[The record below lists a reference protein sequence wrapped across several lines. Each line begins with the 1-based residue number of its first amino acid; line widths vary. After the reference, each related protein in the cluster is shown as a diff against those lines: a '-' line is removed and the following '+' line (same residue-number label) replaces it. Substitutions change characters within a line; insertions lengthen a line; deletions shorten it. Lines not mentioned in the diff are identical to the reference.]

1 MVTIAGMALKPH
13 SPGKNMDEPEQ
24 TSGPPPT
31 PETIFRD
38 HAPRIYNLARRLMS
52 NDADAEDVTQEVLL
66 QVLRKLHTYRGDA
79 ALPTWL
85 HRITVNTALA
95 HRKKKAR
102 RDVQP
107 LPDPLEEQFTHNGH
121 HHMKPVRPWGGR
133 PDQAALDRESHQ
145 VIEAAIAKLPEN
157 YRDVYVLSDVEGV
170 PNSEIGEMLDLNLPA
185 VKSRLHRARLL
196 MRDALAP
203 YFEEVTA

>member
-1 MVTIAGMALKPH
+1 
-13 SPGKNMDEPEQ
+13 MDEPAP
-24 TSGPPPT
+24 TLPDPAPT
-31 PETIFRD
+31 PETVFRE
-38 HAPRIYNLARRLMS
+38 HAPRIYNLARRMMN

-66 QVLRKLHTYRGDA
+66 QVLRKLHTFRGEA
-79 ALPTWL
+79 SLPTWL

-95 HRKKKAR
+95 HRKKKAQ
-102 RDVQP
+102 RDAEP
-107 LPDPLEEQFTHNGH
+107 LPGPLDEFTPNGNH
-121 HHMKPVRPWGGR
+121 HTHAVRPWALR
-133 PDQAALDRESHQ
+133 PDQAALDRESQQ
-145 VIEAAIAKLPEN
+145 VIEAAIAALPDN

-170 PNSEIGEMLDLNLPA
+170 PNAEIGEMLDLNVPA

>member
-1 MVTIAGMALKPH
+1 
-13 SPGKNMDEPEQ
+13 MDEPEP
-24 TSGPPPT
+24 TPLTPAPT
-31 PETIFRD
+31 PETVFRD
-38 HAPRIYNLARRLMS
+38 HAPRIYNLARRLMN

-66 QVLRKLHTYRGDA
+66 QVLRKLHTFRGDA
-79 ALPTWL
+79 SLPTWL
-85 HRITVNTALA
+85 HRVTVNTALA

-102 RDVQP
+102 RDAQQ
-107 LPDPLEEQFTHNGH
+107 LPDPLEENFSGNGNH
-121 HHMKPVRPWGGR
+121 HTQAVRPWSVR
-133 PDQAALDRESHQ
+133 PDQIALNRETHQ

-157 YRDVYVLSDVEGV
+157 YRDIYVLSDVEGV